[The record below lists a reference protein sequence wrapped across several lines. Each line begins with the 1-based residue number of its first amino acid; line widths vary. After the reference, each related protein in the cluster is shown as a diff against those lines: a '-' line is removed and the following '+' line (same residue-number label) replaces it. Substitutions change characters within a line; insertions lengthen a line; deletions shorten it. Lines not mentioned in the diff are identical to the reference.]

1 MEFGGETMKQ
11 ENMCIVSNQEVA
23 HKIFEMKLKGK
34 LVDMMNESGQFLHIK
49 TNRQDLILRR
59 PISIASIDE
68 ETVTILYRVVGLGT
82 QNFSELKSGDTVDV
96 LGPLGHGFE
105 ISHIREN
112 DEVLVVG
119 GGIGVAPLYELGK
132 QLYEKHAN
140 ITFVLGFANKDD
152 CYYLEK
158 FEQLGHV
165 VITTDDGS
173 YGIKG
178 HVGNGI
184 GRVNPSSVY
193 ACGPIPLL
201 NYVQHKFEKIE
212 HVYLSME
219 ERMACGMGACHACD
233 TKDKKKRVCYDG
245 PVFNAKEVE
254 L

>member
-1 MEFGGETMKQ
+1 MKQ
-11 ENMCIVSNQEVA
+11 ENMTIESNQEVA
-23 HKIFEMKLKGK
+23 HKIYEMVLKGK
-34 LVDMMNESGQFLHIK
+34 LVKAMSEPGQFLHIK
-49 TNRQDLILRR
+49 TKRDDLILRR
-59 PISIASIDE
+59 PISIASIDDG
-68 ETVTILYRVVGLGT
+68 TVTILYRVVGLGT
-82 QNFSELKSGDTVDV
+82 ENFAQLEVGESLDV

-105 ISHIREN
+105 ISHIAED
-112 DEVLVVG
+112 DEVLIVG

-132 QLYEKHAN
+132 QLKYMKAK

-152 CYYLEK
+152 CYYIDK
-158 FEQLGHV
+158 FEELGR
-165 VITTDDGS
+165 VIVTTDDGS

-184 GRVNPSSVY
+184 GNVKPTSVY
-193 ACGPIPLL
+193 ACGPLPLL
-201 NYVQHKFEKIE
+201 NFVKNEFSECK

-254 L
+254 I